1 MFSGGEVAMARKPKQ
16 APKGKQSS
24 PPKVEASPPS
34 VIVSVRVSADFR
46 GWLDELA
53 EHERMGLSDIFDR
66 AVVDY
71 ARKVGFPKA
80 APKR

>member
-1 MFSGGEVAMARKPKQ
+1 MATGGGLAVAKKRKQ
-16 APKGKQSS
+16 APRGREAP
-24 PPKVEASPPS
+24 PPKAESTPPS

-46 GWLDELA
+46 AWLDELA